1 MASFSPISRHSMG
14 RTFLASASL
23 LAVMGVG
30 LFSAAG
36 VAFFRAT
43 YGENGER
50 KVPQHI
56 DVSRLI
62 AESPPPPTEEL
73 STVNPLD
80 ETPADEPAAE
90 TEPAEAPA
98 PPPPQPVP
106 AVEPPRKEGTPVGA
120 PPRPTPVPLSAFT
133 PKVDPR
139 VTELVEQAK
148 LLRNKGDTAGALVK
162 LREAAGIEAGNPLPI
177 AETAYTYEKMS
188 LPDKAAVEWKRILQ
202 MGEKAGLYYSAAKS
216 KLDIAMG
223 AARAVAAGTSSVP
236 VANDLGGGVVFPEG
250 RFMALGGV
258 RLTDSAAAGAG
269 KRFTL
274 TIPIYAK
281 DGAVTNPRKDVV
293 THVRFYD
300 MIHNKEIVPTT
311 ANVSY
316 RFSSPPADW
325 SEGGL
330 ENLEVDYELSQTG
343 RDDPA
348 GENRRYHGYIVR
360 VFYKGTLQASFAE
373 PANLAQKFPVNE
385 K

>member
-1 MASFSPISRHSMG
+1 MASVSPISRQSMG
-14 RTFLASASL
+14 RTFLVSASL
-23 LAVMGVG
+23 LAVTGVG
-30 LFSAAG
+30 LFSGAG

-56 DVSRLI
+56 DVGRLI

-80 ETPADEPAAE
+80 DA
-90 TEPAEAPA
+90 PAEEPPTETAPA
-98 PPPPQPVP
+98 EVPPQPQP
-106 AVEPPRKEGTPVGA
+106 APALEPPKKEATPPAA

-133 PKVDPR
+133 PKVDPQ

-162 LREAAGIEAGNPLPI
+162 LREAAGIEPGNPLPI

-223 AARAVAAGTSSVP
+223 AARAVASGTSGVP
-236 VANDLGGGVVFPEG
+236 VANDLGAGAVFPEG

-258 RLTDSAAAGAG
+258 RLTDSAAAGPG

-281 DGAVTNPRKDVV
+281 DGAVSNPRKDVV

-316 RFSSPPADW
+316 RFASPPADW

-330 ENLEVDYELSQTG
+330 ENLEVDYELAQTG

-348 GENRRYHGYIVR
+348 GENRRYYGYIVR
-360 VFYKGTLQASFAE
+360 VFYKGALQASFAE
-373 PANLAQKFPVNE
+373 PANLAQKFPANE